1 MERNEQG
8 QIISLTNKESD
19 LRDAHLNILRTQHHI
34 AKLEKEIMM
43 LEKVKQELLNK
54 GTTLYLLEWD
64 IKQIEAGI
72 CP

>member
-8 QIISLTNKESD
+8 QIISLTMKEAD
-19 LRDAHLNILRTQHHI
+19 LRDAHLNILRTQNHI
-34 AKLEKEIMM
+34 ARLEKEIER

-64 IKQIEAGI
+64 IKGIEVGE
-72 CP
+72 P